1 MEILILLV
9 LGVLTLSGL
18 LSMSETAIFSVP
30 LSRIELMREK
40 KLPSSKALVA
50 IKDKM
55 SRPIITIVVLN
66 NFINIVG
73 SMFIGVTASNIFGDQ
88 FLGLISAIVTMLII
102 FFAEIIPKTLG
113 EKYAERIALR
123 ASPLILLIS
132 KLFTPIAWI
141 VEFATSRFA
150 TTRKITSEEELRI
163 LSRLG
168 HMEGSIE
175 QDEREMIER
184 VFTMNDITAE
194 QIMTPRTVLERFKS
208 NKTLEE
214 IKEILLS
221 KPFSRYPVYSENIDH
236 IIGFV
241 KTTTLLQA
249 LIEGHESKH
258 VSEFIQTI
266 LEIPENMKADQLLV
280 LFQKSK
286 NHMAVVKDE
295 FGGTT
300 GVVTLED
307 VLEQIVGEIM
317 DESDDITDLR
327 EFAKKK

>member
-9 LGVLTLSGL
+9 LGLLISSGL

-40 KLPSSKALVA
+40 KLRGSKALVA

-73 SMFIGVTASNIFGDQ
+73 SMFVGVTASNIFGDQ
-88 FLGLISAIVTMLII
+88 FLGLISAIVTVLII

-113 EKYAERIALR
+113 EKYAESIALV
-123 ASPLILLIS
+123 ASRPILIIS

-141 VEFATSRFA
+141 IEFLTSRF
-150 TTRKITSEEELRI
+150 TSIRKITSEEEIRI

-184 VFTMNDITAE
+184 VFMMNDITAE
-194 QIMTPRTVLERFKS
+194 QIMTPRTVMERFKGD
-208 NKTLEE
+208 KTLDE
-214 IKEILLS
+214 IKETLLS
-221 KPFSRYPVYSENIDH
+221 KPYSRYPVYIETIDNIV
-236 IIGFV
+236 GFV
-241 KTTTLLQA
+241 KTTDMLHA
-249 LIEGHESKH
+249 IVDGYGNKN

-266 LEIPENMKADQLLV
+266 IEVPENMKADQLLV

-300 GVVTLED
+300 GIVTLED
-307 VLEQIVGEIM
+307 VLEQLVGEIM
-317 DESDDITDLR
+317 DESDDIADLR
-327 EFAKKK
+327 EFAKRK